1 MRASTSSNDY
11 RYYRDVA
18 QIKDR
23 RECDQPTLPAE
34 EIEDQEDIAHRW
46 EATGKAKQNGLL
58 RKAVAEAHAEGTKLT
73 AARPTLPLYPLVGI
87 LGRSG
92 ADGSWPLSDE
102 VSILVPDEAL
112 TS

>member
-11 RYYRDVA
+11 RYYRDVG
-18 QIKDR
+18 QIEHR

-58 RKAVAEAHAEGTKLT
+58 RKSRRRSPGRRHKADRRQANSTSV
-73 AARPTLPLYPLVGI
+73 P
-87 LGRSG
+87 LGR
-92 ADGSWPLSDE
+92 DSWSERGRRELASLRRSRRP
-102 VSILVPDEAL
+102 AG
-112 TS
+112 